1 MHFLHAYKLH
11 VSGTKS
17 DSEASPPGGAEGE
30 TKSPTPMSGND
41 TKVGAT
47 FICQQRR
54 QQAAP
59 AQTHVL
65 LHASDVFGPV
75 WYEHHDIIM
84 TSMK

>member
-1 MHFLHAYKLH
+1 MQSMHFLHAYKLH

-47 FICQQRR
+47 SSASSADSRR
-54 QQAAP
+54 PLRKRMFCSTPQMCL
-59 AQTHVL
+59 VL
-65 LHASDVFGPV
+65 FGMN
-75 WYEHHDIIM
+75 IM